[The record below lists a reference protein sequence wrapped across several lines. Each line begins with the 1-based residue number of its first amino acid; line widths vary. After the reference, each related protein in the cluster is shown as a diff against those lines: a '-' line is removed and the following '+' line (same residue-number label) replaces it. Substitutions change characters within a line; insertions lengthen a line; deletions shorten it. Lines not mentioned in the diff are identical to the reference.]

1 MKRLST
7 YLTLLVMA
15 ALPFTFTSCEEDWYD
30 GYDWYDKPYY
40 DATDHALDLAQTLSG
55 TWEGTII
62 NEYYNEDGER
72 EQTRCDADFTFVQYR
87 SDAINGTGYETD
99 YDGQGNQQ
107 TLRFKWYV
115 DYRTGNVYVE
125 YTESGY
131 RFLLDANGNS
141 KYSGFSLDNN
151 YFDGV
156 MEGVNNDEFIFF
168 SLNRVSGYNAPLK
181 TKAIDGAAKTIRF
194 GKGERKQL
202 SDSDVPVMLRRR

>member
-40 DATDHALDLAQTLSG
+40 DATDYALDLAQTLSG

-72 EQTRCDADFTFVQYR
+72 EQTKCDADFTFVQYR
-87 SDAINGTGYETD
+87 YDAINGTGYETD

-115 DYRTGNVYVE
+115 DYRTGNVNIEYV
-125 YTESGY
+125 SIGY
-131 RFLLDANGNS
+131 RFLLDSKGNS

-181 TKAIDGAAKTIRF
+181 TKATDGAAKTVRF
-194 GKGERKQL
+194 GKGERKQI

>member
-40 DATDHALDLAQTLSG
+40 DATDYALDLAQTLSG

-72 EQTRCDADFTFVQYR
+72 EQTKCDADFTFVQYR

-115 DYRTGNVYVE
+115 DYRTGNVNIEYVS
-125 YTESGY
+125 SGY
-131 RFLLDANGNS
+131 RFLLDAKGNS

-156 MEGVNNDEFIFF
+156 MEGVNNDEYVFF
-168 SLNRVSGYNAPLK
+168 DCERVTKALAPNKNNSTTTSTRSFGSAKEQKRVKSEAPLK
-181 TKAIDGAAKTIRF
+181 
-194 GKGERKQL
+194 
-202 SDSDVPVMLRRR
+202 LRVRN

>member
-1 MKRLST
+1 MLST
-7 YLTLLVMA
+7 LR
-15 ALPFTFTSCEEDWYD
+15 
-30 GYDWYDKPYY
+30 
-40 DATDHALDLAQTLSG
+40 

-72 EQTRCDADFTFVQYR
+72 EQTKCDADFTFVQYR

-115 DYRTGNVYVE
+115 DYRTGNVNIEYVS
-125 YTESGY
+125 SGY
-131 RFLLDANGNS
+131 RFLLDAKGNS

-181 TKAIDGAAKTIRF
+181 TKAADGAAKTVRF